1 MAVTRRTSRDIR
13 SESRLDVLHALLAA
27 GEASRGDLAAS
38 TGLSNA
44 TVATVVSDLLEGG
57 IATEARR
64 TGGRIGRPTTRLR
77 LNGSRG
83 RIVGVDVAETYVR
96 ATVFDSALDELAS
109 AEVATDEHLDEHD
122 YVADSIVQAIDRALE
137 QSAAEGAPATRDD
150 VLGVGI
156 SLPGGMQRRA
166 EVAVVVPNAP
176 WLHVDLLRERIGLP
190 MVVDNPL
197 KAIATAELWFG
208 EGRRHKSMITVNLG
222 TGVGAGIVLEGTI
235 LRGAQ
240 NGAGEWGHSLLA
252 LDGRRCRCGRS
263 GCVEA
268 YVGAAG
274 IQQTLAAI
282 APDHPLAAVP
292 LQRDFIAAFAAALE
306 SPAHP
311 ALTETL
317 ELTARYLGSAIADLC
332 AIVNPEMIT
341 LTGWTAWALGDHLVP
356 AVRRRVLE
364 EAPGDSAADLAIEVS
379 TVRGNSVA
387 TGIATIALERF
398 LGDVGLVTTR
408 VPTAI

>member
-27 GEASRGDLAAS
+27 GEASRGDLAAE

-57 IATEARR
+57 IVTEARL
-64 TGGRIGRPTTRLR
+64 TSGRIGRPTTTLR
-77 LNGSRG
+77 LNGNRG

-109 AEVATDEHLDEHD
+109 VEVATDEHDRD
-122 YVADSIVQAIDRALE
+122 PDSVIDGIVRALDT
-137 QSAAEGAPATRDD
+137 ALEGAHATRDD
-150 VLGVGI
+150 VLGVGV
-156 SLPGGMQRRA
+156 SLPGGMQRWA
-166 EVAVVVPNAP
+166 EVSLVVPNP
-176 WLHVDLLRERIGLP
+176 TWHNVDRLRERIDLP
-190 MVVDNPL
+190 IVVDNPL

-240 NGAGEWGHSLLA
+240 NYAGEWGHSLLA
-252 LDGRRCRCGRS
+252 IDGRRCRCGRN

-282 APDHPLAAVP
+282 APEHRLASEHM
-292 LQRDFIAAFAAALE
+292 QREFIGALAAALAP
-306 SPAHP
+306 PAPDP
-311 ALTETL
+311 AVTETI
-317 ELTARYLGSAIADLC
+317 ERTARYLGSAIADLV

-356 AVRRRVLE
+356 AVRRRVMQ

-408 VPTAI
+408 VPTAF

>member
-1 MAVTRRTSRDIR
+1 
-13 SESRLDVLHALLAA
+13 
-27 GEASRGDLAAS
+27 
-38 TGLSNA
+38 
-44 TVATVVSDLLEGG
+44 
-57 IATEARR
+57 
-64 TGGRIGRPTTRLR
+64 
-77 LNGSRG
+77 
-83 RIVGVDVAETYVR
+83 
-96 ATVFDSALDELAS
+96 
-109 AEVATDEHLDEHD
+109 
-122 YVADSIVQAIDRALE
+122 
-137 QSAAEGAPATRDD
+137 
-150 VLGVGI
+150 
-156 SLPGGMQRRA
+156 
-166 EVAVVVPNAP
+166 
-176 WLHVDLLRERIGLP
+176 
-190 MVVDNPL
+190 
-197 KAIATAELWFG
+197 
-208 EGRRHKSMITVNLG
+208 MITVNLG

-252 LDGRRCRCGRS
+252 LDGRRCRCGRL

-282 APDHPLAAVP
+282 APHHPLASVP
-292 LQRDFIAAFAAALE
+292 MQRDFIAALAAALAP
-306 SPAHP
+306 PAHP

-317 ELTARYLGSAIADLC
+317 DLTARYLGSALADLV

-356 AVRRRVLE
+356 AVRRRVIE
-364 EAPGDSAADLAIEVS
+364 EAPGDAAADLAIEVS

-408 VPTAI
+408 VPTAL

>member
-44 TVATVVSDLLEGG
+44 TVATVVSDLLEEG

-64 TGGRIGRPTTRLR
+64 TGGRIGRPTTTLR
-77 LNGSRG
+77 LNGNRG

-96 ATVFDSALDELAS
+96 ATVFDAALDELAS
-109 AEVATDEHLDEHD
+109 AEVAIDEHHDEYD
-122 YVADSIVQAIDRALE
+122 YVIDGIVRALDTSLD
-137 QSAAEGAPATRDD
+137 SAHATRDD

-176 WLHVDLLRERIGLP
+176 WLHVDRLRERIGLP

-197 KAIATAELWFG
+197 KAMATAELWFG

-282 APDHPLAAVP
+282 APDHPLASVP
-292 LQRDFIAAFAAALE
+292 MQREFIGALAAALE
-306 SPAHP
+306 PPAHP

>member
-64 TGGRIGRPTTRLR
+64 TGGRIGRPTTTLR
-77 LNGSRG
+77 LNGNRG

-109 AEVATDEHLDEHD
+109 AEVATDEHHDEYD
-122 YVADSIVQAIDRALE
+122 YVTDAIVRAMDGALE
-137 QSAAEGAPATRDD
+137 QSARTTRDD

-156 SLPGGMQRRA
+156 SLPGGMQRRT
-166 EVAVVVPNAP
+166 EVAMVVPNAP
-176 WLHVDLLRERIGLP
+176 WLHVDRLRERIGLP

-208 EGRRHKSMITVNLG
+208 AGRRHKSMITVNLG

-252 LDGRRCRCGRS
+252 LDGRLCRCGRA

-292 LQRDFIAAFAAALE
+292 MQRDFIAAFADALAP
-306 SPAHP
+306 PAHP

>member
-27 GEASRGDLAAS
+27 GEASRGDLAGV
-38 TGLSNA
+38 TGLSTA

-57 IATEARR
+57 LVSEARR
-64 TGGRIGRPTTRLR
+64 TGGRIGRPTTTLR
-77 LNGSRG
+77 LNGNRG

-96 ATVFDSALDELAS
+96 ATVFDAALDELAS
-109 AEVATDEHLDEHD
+109 AEIATDEHHDEPD
-122 YVADSIVQAIDRALE
+122 YVIDAIVRALDN
-137 QSAAEGAPATRDD
+137 ALEGAHATRED
-150 VLGVGI
+150 VLGVGV
-156 SLPGGMQRRA
+156 SLPGGMQRWA
-166 EVAVVVPNAP
+166 EVAVVVPNP
-176 WLHVDLLRERIGLP
+176 TWHHVDRLRERIGLP
-190 MVVDNPL
+190 IVVDNPL

-208 EGRRHKSMITVNLG
+208 EGRRHASMITVNLG

-235 LRGAQ
+235 LRGAT
-240 NGAGEWGHSLLA
+240 NFAGEWGHSLLA
-252 LDGRRCRCGRS
+252 LDGRRCRCGRH

-274 IQQTLAAI
+274 IQETLFGI
-282 APDHPLAAVP
+282 APDHPLASVP
-292 LQRDFIAAFAAALE
+292 MQREFIAALATALE
-306 SPAHP
+306 PPSPDP
-311 ALTETL
+311 AVTETL
-317 ELTARYLGSAIADLC
+317 ERTARYLGSAIADLV

-356 AVRRRVLE
+356 AVRRRVLA

-398 LGDVGLVTTR
+398 LSDVGLVTTR
-408 VPTAI
+408 VPTAL

>member
-27 GEASRGDLAAS
+27 GEASRSDLAAV

-64 TGGRIGRPTTRLR
+64 TGGRIGRPTTTLR
-77 LNGSRG
+77 LNRNRG

-109 AEVATDEHLDEHD
+109 AEVATDEHHGEYDN
-122 YVADSIVQAIDRALE
+122 VADAIVHALDSALE
-137 QSAAEGAPATRDD
+137 QSAVDGLHGTRDD

-156 SLPGGMQRRA
+156 SLPGGVQRWS
-166 EVAVVVPNAP
+166 EVSVVVPNEA
-176 WLHVDLLRERIGLP
+176 WLHVDRLRERIGLP

-208 EGRRHKSMITVNLG
+208 AGRRHKSMITVNLG

-252 LDGRRCRCGRS
+252 LDGRKCRCGRM

-282 APDHPLAAVP
+282 APEHPLASVP
-292 LQRDFIAAFAAALE
+292 MQREFIGALAAALE
-306 SPAHP
+306 PPAHP

-341 LTGWTAWALGDHLVP
+341 LTGWTAWALGDHLIP

-364 EAPGDSAADLAIEVS
+364 EAPGDSAEDLAIEVS